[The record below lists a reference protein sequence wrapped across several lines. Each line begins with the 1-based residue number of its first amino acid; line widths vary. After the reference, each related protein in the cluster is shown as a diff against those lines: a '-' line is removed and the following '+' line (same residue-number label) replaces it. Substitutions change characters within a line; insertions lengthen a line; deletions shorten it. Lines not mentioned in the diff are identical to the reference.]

1 MLSLFLETFADRL
14 KTHREDLTL
23 AALYRMATGES
34 LAEGQPAG
42 ISLREAEKWLDHWR
56 LSGRAINARGEL
68 VWQYDPASTS
78 KKVAG
83 GAVWRLLIHDEHVWL
98 CDRDTKE
105 FDQVN
110 SKDARKAQDNIPTAA
125 DISALLS
132 SRWSRPP
139 KPTGIPPTFVSSA
152 AEILSVGKEVTQ
164 VVTNGRVEDLF
175 VALWEG
181 NHEPGSIRLD
191 KGH

>member
-1 MLSLFLETFADRL
+1 M
-14 KTHREDLTL
+14 
-23 AALYRMATGES
+23 
-34 LAEGQPAG
+34 
-42 ISLREAEKWLDHWR
+42 
-56 LSGRAINARGEL
+56 
-68 VWQYDPASTS
+68 WQYDPPSTS
-78 KKVAG
+78 KKITG

-105 FDQVN
+105 FDQV
-110 SKDARKAQDNIPTAA
+110 SSRDARKACDNVPVAA

-164 VVTNGRVEDLF
+164 VVKNGRV
-175 VALWEG
+175 
-181 NHEPGSIRLD
+181 
-191 KGH
+191 